1 MFKMCQGHGLK
12 YLLSA
17 GGQQARPN
25 TETPALPASA
35 AWEMA
40 PKPFLA
46 RNVGCVATDH
56 TIPEAKQ
63 RWMPK
68 HHDLDDRY
76 KDWNDTLQ
84 SVLIFLSYHFG
95 QKVSTT
101 SIFENVRTTE
111 SRQTNKPI
119 NYHQLINSMTAWP
132 PNVPTN
138 CCLHGVLWILIAP
151 EEGFPQSLHV
161 LCLVLHALALEAQLC
176 RQSFAN
182 CLHRL
187 AAPETTIRRSSY
199 SRDGHKFEHGQSMSI
214 SINFFWRLAT
224 FCPSGQD
231 QLPSKSIGPWLSPAS
246 TVEILSPVHPR
257 HNCHRFL
264 WLQYEPAVTK
274 Q

>member
-1 MFKMCQGHGLK
+1 MCQGYGLK
-12 YLLSA
+12 YLVSP
-17 GGQQARPN
+17 GGQQAKHRDTCVTGINGLRNGTQTFSRQERWVRSNWPHN
-25 TETPALPASA
+25 TWGQAKVDAITPWFGWP
-35 AWEMA
+35 
-40 PKPFLA
+40 
-46 RNVGCVATDH
+46 
-56 TIPEAKQ
+56 IQ
-63 RWMPK
+63 RLEW
-68 HHDLDDRY
+68 Y
-76 KDWNDTLQ
+76 TE

-101 SIFENVRTTE
+101 SILENVRTTE

-119 NYHQLINSMTAWP
+119 NYHQLINSMTTWP
-132 PNVPTN
+132 PNFPTN

-187 AAPETTIRRSSY
+187 AAPETTIRRSY
-199 SRDGHKFEHGQSMSI
+199 SRDGHKFQHGQSMSI

-246 TVEILSPVHPR
+246 AVEILSPVHPR

-264 WLQYEPAVTK
+264 WTSIWASSKTIVKPCK
-274 Q
+274 M